1 MERGTQRDLC
11 LLVQPPNG
19 WCWACPG
26 ARNFFQVSHMGAVVQ
41 ILGLSLL
48 LFQATRRQL
57 DQKFTSW
64 DLNRCPPGMLIHCRH
79 ELCLLRRSARPPI
92 LLTWKAKSKR
102 VAIHWFAPQMP
113 STGRLDEA
121 EDRSLKTQSWCALCM
136 TGPSARACLLLLP
149 GPVSKQPGF
158 KQGLVW
164 DGDIAFCSLTCC
176 SHNANLYRQI

>member
-48 LFQATRRQL
+48 LFQATRREL

-64 DLNRCPPGMLIHCRH
+64 DLNRCPPGMLMHCRH
-79 ELCLLRRSARPPI
+79 ELCLLRRSARPPV

-113 STGRLDEA
+113 STGRVRRGWRQEPENSILVCLVR
-121 EDRSLKTQSWCALCM
+121 DRGRVL
-136 TGPSARACLLLLP
+136 
-149 GPVSKQPGF
+149 GPVF
-158 KQGLVW
+158 
-164 DGDIAFCSLTCC
+164 CC
-176 SHNANLYRQI
+176 SPGLLAGSRDLSKGWFGMVTLHSVA